1 MNPEVTR
8 SALLTFSS
16 NNFVIKYE
24 TRFSIQYQA
33 VNYLYISHWSDES
46 RRTTLG
52 VTRYL
57 FNYLK
62 VVCPPIPLLPSHSPL
77 PTRSPRTNSVALI
90 FIRNCKLKFVLGNPI
105 RTKLDNFVLGV

>member
-8 SALLTFSS
+8 RALLTFSF

-24 TRFSIQYQA
+24 IRSSIQYQA
-33 VNYLYISHWSDES
+33 INYLHIFHWSDES
-46 RRTTLG
+46 RRTTLW

-62 VVCPPIPLLPSHSPL
+62 VFCPPTPLQPSHSP
-77 PTRSPRTNSVALI
+77 PPPPSPKTNSVTLI
-90 FIRNCKLKFVLGNPI
+90 FIRNWKLKFVLGNPI
-105 RTKLDNFVLGV
+105 KTKLDHFVLGV